1 MLSKE
6 QFLAHSDLRREE
18 VEIEGL
24 GTVTMRELS
33 LGENLTAKRR
43 HAALLEGVPADEHD
57 NLLSLALVATSLCNG
72 TGPLFAE
79 SEIADGAR
87 ALLAK
92 SQRTVMALQEA
103 FVRLHRGEAA
113 LERAVGKSMEIP
125 GGPSFSGSLAI
136 SDIHQPGD

>member
-1 MLSKE
+1 MLTKE
-6 QFLAHSDLRREE
+6 QFLAHSDLKREE

-43 HAALLEGVPADEHD
+43 HAELLEGVPEDERD
-57 NLLSLALVATSLCNG
+57 NVLSLALVAMSLCNG

-79 SEIADGAR
+79 SEIGEGAR
-87 ALLAK
+87 ALLGM
-92 SQRTVMALQEA
+92 SQRTVVALQEA

-113 LERAVGKSMEIP
+113 LERAVGKSTEIP
-125 GGPSFSGSLAI
+125 SVSSSSDSLVI
-136 SDIHQPGD
+136 SDIRLPGD